1 MLTFHENNIA
11 TGMSYDDVMEKCEE
25 MCGSCSYNDLQY
37 QDLYD
42 YSRCQR
48 ISSHGYIP
56 VGD

>member
-1 MLTFHENNIA
+1 MLNYHEKNIT

-37 QDLYD
+37 QDFDD

-48 ISSHGYIP
+48 ISSHGQTP